1 MLGHHLIPEK
11 DHHKRTGKTTNRRTA
26 QAAAAAIHGF
36 QLPILVA
43 IKTPRTIATPNTVR
57 ILAATPKLDRIS
69 HSQIGSAEFVRRAI
83 TAAGSMMA
91 SPD

>member
-1 MLGHHLIPEK
+1 VLFQDFIPGN

-43 IKTPRTIATPNTVR
+43 IKTPRTIATPNTVM
-57 ILAATPKLDRIS
+57 ILAATPTLARIS
-69 HSQIGSAEFVRRAI
+69 HSQIGSAEFARRAI
-83 TAAGSMMA
+83 IVAESMTAFL
-91 SPD
+91 D